1 MNNAHILGTERI
13 GKLLVQYSIP
23 AIIGMTITSLY
34 NIIDSIFIGHGV
46 GPMGIAGLAITFP
59 LMNLVVAFCTMVS
72 AGGSTISSIRLGQKD
87 LDGATE
93 VLGNT
98 LMFCLVNAFIFGS
111 VSFIFLDDIL
121 RFFGASNDTLPY
133 ARDFMQVILLGTPVT
148 YTMIG
153 LNNIMRATG
162 YPKKAM
168 LTSMVTV
175 VCNIILAPIFI
186 FQFDWGI
193 RGAATATVISQFI
206 GMLCVASHFLQK
218 TSVVRLQRGF
228 WKMKKRIISS
238 ILSIGMSPFLMNVTA
253 CVIVIIVNNSLQQYG
268 GDMAIGAYGII
279 NRLLVLY
286 VMIVLGLTMGM
297 QPIVGYNFGAQKH
310 DRVKATLRLTII
322 AGVCITSTGFLI
334 CELFPHAISAIFTSD
349 EELIDIAS
357 RGVRI
362 GVAIFPLVG
371 AQIVIGNFF
380 QSIGKAKISIF
391 LSLTRQLLYLLPGLL
406 IFPHYFGL
414 DGIWICMPVSDFFA
428 FVTAAVALWIYNTPL
443 SVKSRKY
450 IIHSAQTHHLFA
462 PNRWSVYPKRMMY
475 VAATLFALDAL
486 YRIFIGNAPC
496 LQYHGSNDKQQQQTT
511 YKNISAY
518 REWHNIRE
526 LARPKLPGPA
536 CSPNTYGDRRNGQP
550 KHIS

>member
-133 ARDFMQVILLGTPVT
+133 ARDFMQV
-148 YTMIG
+148 M
-153 LNNIMRATG
+153 
-162 YPKKAM
+162 KAM

-206 GMLCVASHFLQK
+206 GMVWVVSHFLQK

-362 GVAIFPLVG
+362 AVAIFPLVG

-428 FVTAAVALWIYNTPL
+428 FVTAAVALWIY
-443 SVKSRKY
+443 VKRLPTGITEK
-450 IIHSAQTHHLFA
+450 
-462 PNRWSVYPKRMMY
+462 
-475 VAATLFALDAL
+475 
-486 YRIFIGNAPC
+486 
-496 LQYHGSNDKQQQQTT
+496 
-511 YKNISAY
+511 
-518 REWHNIRE
+518 
-526 LARPKLPGPA
+526 AR
-536 CSPNTYGDRRNGQP
+536 
-550 KHIS
+550 

>member
-98 LMFCLVNAFIFGS
+98 LMFCLVNAFIFGGI
-111 VSFIFLDDIL
+111 SFIFLDDIL

-206 GMLCVASHFLQK
+206 GMVWVVSHFFKQDSTVHFEGK
-218 TSVVRLQRGF
+218 V
-228 WKMKKRIISS
+228 WKMKRRIVGNIFA
-238 ILSIGMSPFLMNVTA
+238 IGMSPFLMNVCA
-253 CVIVIIVNNSLQQYG
+253 SAIVIIFNKSLLLYG
-268 GDMAIGAYGII
+268 GDLAIGAYGIL
-279 NRLLVLY
+279 NRLLMLF
-286 VMIVLGLTMGM
+286 VMVIMGLTMGM
-297 QPIVGYNFGAQKH
+297 QPIVGYNHGAHKFGQ
-310 DRVKATLRLTII
+310 VKQTLKYCMI
-322 AGVCITSTGFLI
+322 AGGCITSLGFVFS
-334 CELFPHAISAIFTSD
+334 ELFPNLVVNMFTD
-349 EELIDIAS
+349 DKELTALA
-357 RGVRI
+357 RTGLQI
-362 GVAIFPLVG
+362 GVLMFPFVG
-371 AQIVIGNFF
+371 IQIVISSFF

-391 LSLTRQLLYLLPGLL
+391 LSLSRQLLYLLPCLLLLPHWWGLN
-406 IFPHYFGL
+406 
-414 DGIWICMPVSDFFA
+414 GIWLSMPVSDLLA
-428 FVTAAVALWIYNTPL
+428 FITACLMLA
-443 SVKSRKY
+443 
-450 IIHSAQTHHLFA
+450 HHI
-462 PNRWSVYPKRMMY
+462 K
-475 VAATLFALDAL
+475 
-486 YRIFIGNAPC
+486 
-496 LQYHGSNDKQQQQTT
+496 
-511 YKNISAY
+511 
-518 REWHNIRE
+518 
-526 LARPKLPGPA
+526 KL
-536 CSPNTYGDRRNGQP
+536 NKITEV
-550 KHIS
+550 

>member
-1 MNNAHILGTERI
+1 MNNPHILGTERI
-13 GKLLVQYSIP
+13 GKLLLQYSIP
-23 AIIGMTITSLY
+23 AIVGMTITSLY

-59 LMNLVVAFCTMVS
+59 LMNLVVAFCTLVS
-72 AGGSTISSIRLGQKD
+72 AGGSAISSIRLGQKD

-98 LMFCLVNAFIFGS
+98 LMLCLINSFVFGS
-111 VSFIFLDDIL
+111 LSFIFLDEIL
-121 RFFGASNDTLPY
+121 RFFGASPDTLPY

-162 YPKKAM
+162 YPRKAM

-186 FQFDWGI
+186 FHFGWGI

-206 GMLCVASHFLQK
+206 GMVWVLSHFFQK
-218 TSVVRLQRGF
+218 TTLVRFRPGF
-228 WKMKKRIISS
+228 WKMRRRVIGS
-238 ILSIGMSPFLMNVTA
+238 IFSIGMSPFLMNVTA
-253 CVIVIIVNNSLQQYG
+253 CVIVIIVNNSLQRHG
-268 GDMAIGAYGII
+268 GDLAIGAYGIM

-297 QPIVGYNFGAQKH
+297 QPIVGYNYGAQKH
-310 DRVKATLRLTII
+310 DRVKATLRLSILS
-322 AGVCITSTGFLI
+322 GVCITSTGFII
-334 CELFPHAISAIFTSD
+334 CELFPHAVSAVFTSD
-349 EELIDIAS
+349 RQLIDMAS

-362 GVAIFPLVG
+362 GIAMFPLVG

-406 IFPHYFGL
+406 IFPRYWGL
-414 DGIWICMPVSDFFA
+414 DGIWLSMPVSDFFA
-428 FVTAAVALWIYNTPL
+428 FVTAAVALGVYVRRIRPTP
-443 SVKSRKY
+443 
-450 IIHSAQTHHLFA
+450 
-462 PNRWSVYPKRMMY
+462 
-475 VAATLFALDAL
+475 
-486 YRIFIGNAPC
+486 
-496 LQYHGSNDKQQQQTT
+496 
-511 YKNISAY
+511 
-518 REWHNIRE
+518 RE
-526 LARPKLPGPA
+526 
-536 CSPNTYGDRRNGQP
+536 
-550 KHIS
+550 

>member
-1 MNNAHILGTERI
+1 MNDPHILGTERI

-46 GPMGIAGLAITFP
+46 GAMGIAGLAITFP
-59 LMNLVVAFCTMVS
+59 LMNLVVAFCTLVS
-72 AGGSTISSIRLGQKD
+72 AGGAAISSIRLGQKD

-98 LMFCLVNAFIFGS
+98 LMFCLINAFVFGGI
-111 VSFIFLDDIL
+111 SFIFLDDIL

-186 FQFDWGI
+186 FHFDWGI

-206 GMLCVASHFLQK
+206 GMVWVVIHFLQK
-218 TSVVRLQRGF
+218 TSIVRLQPGF
-228 WKMKKRIISS
+228 WKMKRRIISS
-238 ILSIGMSPFLMNVTA
+238 IFSIGMSPFLMNVTA
-253 CVIVIIVNNSLQQYG
+253 CVIVIIVNNSLQHYG
-268 GDMAIGAYGII
+268 GDMAIGAYGIM

-310 DRVKATLRLTII
+310 DRVKATLRLSII
-322 AGVCITSTGFLI
+322 TGVCITSTGFII
-334 CELFPHAISAIFTSD
+334 CELFPHAVSAIFTSD
-349 EELIDIAS
+349 GQLIDMAS

-362 GVAIFPLVG
+362 GIAMFPLVG

-391 LSLTRQLLYLLPGLL
+391 LSLTRQLLYLLPGLIIL
-406 IFPHYFGL
+406 PRYMGL
-414 DGIWICMPVSDFFA
+414 DGIWACMPVSDFFA
-428 FVTAAVALWIYNTPL
+428 FVTAVIALWIY
-443 SVKSRKY
+443 VKK
-450 IIHSAQTHHLFA
+450 L
-462 PNRWSVYPKRMMY
+462 KR
-475 VAATLFALDAL
+475 
-486 YRIFIGNAPC
+486 
-496 LQYHGSNDKQQQQTT
+496 
-511 YKNISAY
+511 
-518 REWHNIRE
+518 
-526 LARPKLPGPA
+526 LP
-536 CSPNTYGDRRNGQP
+536 SPQLP
-550 KHIS
+550 S